1 MNMDI
6 KKIRKNFSPA
16 ELLTGEFGIER
27 EGLRVHDDGSLALTP
42 HPEIFGNKLKNPYFT
57 TDFSESQVEII
68 TAIYTE
74 CERAYEVLLGMVNVV
89 ESEIGPDEYF
99 WPQSMPCNLPDDSL
113 IPIARYEGCGAEKAM
128 NYRRGLIERYGGERQ
143 MISGIHLNFSFAPA
157 FIDKAHRLFGQ
168 GESRQEFSD
177 ALYLKL
183 VRNYLRYRWLVIYLT
198 GATSCLHKSYLPE
211 CTSQMEK
218 IDEESYVLEDCTS
231 FRNSGCGYKNAKP
244 LYAGYDSVA
253 DYCRDIEGFVS
264 EGLISEA
271 KEHYAQIRLK
281 AQDISDPLTSL
292 QNDGIK
298 YVEVRTIDLNPFDPA
313 GVAKV
318 DLDFIHRF
326 MYYLIFKDETE
337 YGLWQEEAGANEDA
351 VATAGLRPGLQLFQD
366 GVLRDMRDWARE
378 ILEEMEEVT
387 VLLDLGGEEVIQTML
402 ERVED
407 PTETYAHRLVE
418 LVRAEGYLAGQMR
431 LAKSYKQAAYDKR
444 YLYRGFESYEL
455 STQILI
461 KEAMTRGVPVTE
473 LDPRDNFIAL
483 GKGEQTTWV
492 KQATK
497 TQADNYASVLAME
510 NKVVTKKILAA
521 QGIPVPAGEEFN
533 SLVQARGNISRYV
546 DKAVVIKPKS
556 TNFGLGISIFDHGG
570 CEEDLLSACEIAF
583 AHDDTVLVEEYL
595 AGEEFR
601 FLVIAGQVEAVL
613 QRIPA
618 NVTGDGVHSILELAE
633 IKNAHPFRGEGYTAP
648 AKKIRFDDQTLL
660 FLKGQGLTPETIPT
674 EGERVFLRGNSNIST
689 GGDSV
694 DLTDAMPQVFKEV
707 AVAAAQAI
715 DAVFCG
721 VDLIIADYHDET
733 SGYGIIELNF
743 NPSTDMHAYP
753 LYGKELRTGEM
764 ILRALKLI

>member
-1 MNMDI
+1 MDI
-6 KKIRKNFSPA
+6 KKIRKSFSPA
-16 ELLTGEFGIER
+16 ELLTGEYGIER
-27 EGLRVHDDGSLALTP
+27 EGLRVHADGSLALTP
-42 HPEIFGNKLKNPYFT
+42 HPVIFGNKLSNPYFT
-57 TDFSESQVEII
+57 TDFSESQTEII

-74 CERAYEVLLGMVNVV
+74 VDRAYEVLLGMVNVV
-89 ESEIGPDEYF
+89 ENEIGPEEYF
-99 WPQSMPCNLPDDSL
+99 WPQSMPCDVPGDEE
-113 IPIARYEGCGAEKAM
+113 IPIAHYEGPGADQAM
-128 NYRRGLIERYGGERQ
+128 NYRRGLIKRYGGKRQ
-143 MISGIHLNFSFAPA
+143 MISGIHLNYSFAPA

-168 GESRQEFSD
+168 GESRREFSD

-198 GATSCLHKSYLPE
+198 GATSCLHSSYLPE
-211 CTSQMEK
+211 CTSQMEQV
-218 IDEESYVLEDCTS
+218 DGESYVLEACTS
-231 FRNSGCGYKNAKP
+231 FRNSGCGYKNERP
-244 LYAGYDSVA
+244 LYASYASVA
-253 DYCRDIEGFVS
+253 DYCQDIEAFVAD
-264 EGLISEA
+264 GLISEA

-281 AQDISDPLTSL
+281 AQDVSDPLTSL
-292 QNDGIK
+292 KKDGIK
-298 YVEVRTIDLNPFDPA
+298 YVEIRTVDLNPFDPA

-318 DLDFIHRF
+318 DLDFMHRF
-326 MYYLIFKDETE
+326 MYYLIFKEETD
-337 YGLWQEEAGANEDA
+337 YASWQEEAGANEDA
-351 VATAGLRPGLQLFQD
+351 VATAGLREGLQLFQD
-366 GVLRDMRDWARE
+366 GVLRNMSAWATE
-378 ILEEMEEVT
+378 ILEEMEEMT
-387 VLLDLGGEEVIQTML
+387 VLLNLGGEEVIAEML
-402 ERVED
+402 ERVEN
-407 PTETYAHRLVE
+407 PEQTYAHHLVE
-418 LVRAEGYLAGQMR
+418 LVRDEGYLAGQMR

-444 YLYRGFESYEL
+444 YAYRGFENYEL

-533 SLVQARGNISRYV
+533 SIDQARGSISRYV

-570 CEEDLLSACEIAF
+570 SEEDLLAACEIAF

-595 AGEEFR
+595 SGEEFR
-601 FLVIAGQVEAVL
+601 FLVIGDKVEAVL

-618 NVTGDGVHSILELAE
+618 NVTGDGEHTIAQLAE
-633 IKNAHPFRGEGYTAP
+633 LKNAHPFRGEGYTAP

-660 FLKGQGLTPETIPT
+660 FLKGQGLTPEDVPPAGKQI
-674 EGERVFLRGNSNIST
+674 FLRGNSNIST

-694 DLTDAMPQVFKEV
+694 DLTAAMPQVFKDV

-721 VDLIIADYHDET
+721 VDLIIADYRDEKST
-733 SGYGIIELNF
+733 YGIIELNF

-753 LYGKELRTGEM
+753 LYGKERRTGEM